1 LGESG
6 IIILREGKWIGTL
19 TKATNTHT
27 IQIIK
32 DMCVFFFLEH
42 AGELRIISLK
52 GEENVVHTPP
62 KKLEKLI
69 T

>member
-1 LGESG
+1 MDRNPYKSHKHPHHSDNKGHV
-6 IIILREGKWIGTL
+6 R
-19 TKATNTHT
+19 
-27 IQIIK
+27 
-32 DMCVFFFLEH
+32 FFFLEH